1 MIARPAIDAGGD
13 VDIVQIRVHFVVRG
27 WLGRSVCSTF
37 FGVAAV
43 WVGGQRVKCGG
54 VSLCVLSGSADLKL
68 SSVPVFHQV
77 CNNLNA
83 GVAAFALIP
92 ILSRA
97 SSFFKRLELCE
108 LFALSTVP
116 IKGSRRNR
124 GATRQGVVSE
134 GKFVSTVG
142 QRIHGFMSSSVGDQR
157 DRLCVNT
164 TCSLLKDIATL
175 TTIY

>member
-1 MIARPAIDAGGD
+1 MFFVVSASKSWVCSRWVHCSLRWFIFRGAGLLLDPGRLLIARPAIDAGGD

-43 WVGGQRVKCGG
+43 WVGGPWVNRGG
-54 VSLCVLSGSADLKL
+54 VSLCLSGSTDLKL
-68 SSVPVFHQV
+68 SSLAVFHQV

-108 LFALSTVP
+108 LL
-116 IKGSRRNR
+116 
-124 GATRQGVVSE
+124 
-134 GKFVSTVG
+134 
-142 QRIHGFMSSSVGDQR
+142 
-157 DRLCVNT
+157 
-164 TCSLLKDIATL
+164 
-175 TTIY
+175 

>member
-43 WVGGQRVKCGG
+43 WVGGRGGKCGG
-54 VSLCVLSGSADLKL
+54 VSLCLSGSTDLKL
-68 SSVPVFHQV
+68 SSLAVFHQV

-97 SSFFKRLELCE
+97 SNFFKRLKLCE
-108 LFALSTVP
+108 LCALSTVR
-116 IKGSRRNR
+116 IKALSGRSR
-124 GATRQGVVSE
+124 GATRDRLVSVA
-134 GKFVSTVG
+134 KFVSTAR
-142 QRIHGFMSSSVGDQR
+142 QRIHGFMISGLSHQR
-157 DRLCVNT
+157 DGLCINA
-164 TCSLLKDIATL
+164 TCSLLKDTATL
-175 TTIY
+175 TIIY